1 MPGASAALAG
11 RLLVVKD
18 NIDVAGWPTRA
29 ASPALSAEPV
39 TTTAP
44 AVQRLLNAGVR
55 VLGKANMHE
64 LAFGITS
71 RNAAFG
77 SVGNPRIPGAS
88 AGGSSGGCAAA
99 VAAGMAPM
107 ALGTDT
113 GGSVRIPAAMCG
125 VVGFR
130 PTTGRYSPAG
140 VVPLAAS
147 RDTIGPMAAS
157 VRTIRALDR
166 VLADPDRC
174 QGYQARPALG
184 IPRGFL
190 TEDLDPQVRLAWDRA
205 LTRIADAGWSLV
217 EVPTDGLIELID
229 ATSPLITAHELRR
242 DFNGALLSRSQAKSV
257 SAFIELVAS
266 PDVRGLFETILHP
279 EAPPTN
285 AAYARANREQLPAMA
300 SLLEGIFSAGEID
313 AWIFPTMPLAPF
325 SIELEEHIPHNGR
338 QVPLFRTA
346 VRNLQQASLV
356 GMPSISLPIPG
367 QVPVGLCIECLPGR
381 DSLLLDIAERIET
394 LLG

>member
-1 MPGASAALAG
+1 M
-11 RLLVVKD
+11 
-18 NIDVAGWPTRA
+18 
-29 ASPALSAEPV
+29 
-39 TTTAP
+39 
-44 AVQRLLNAGVR
+44 
-55 VLGKANMHE
+55 
-64 LAFGITS
+64 
-71 RNAAFG
+71 
-77 SVGNPRIPGAS
+77 
-88 AGGSSGGCAAA
+88 
-99 VAAGMAPM
+99 
-107 ALGTDT
+107 
-113 GGSVRIPAAMCG
+113 
-125 VVGFR
+125 
-130 PTTGRYSPAG
+130 
-140 VVPLAAS
+140 
-147 RDTIGPMAAS
+147 
-157 VRTIRALDR
+157 
-166 VLADPDRC
+166 
-174 QGYQARPALG
+174 
-184 IPRGFL
+184 
-190 TEDLDPQVRLAWDRA
+190 
-205 LTRIADAGWSLV
+205 
-217 EVPTDGLIELID
+217 
-229 ATSPLITAHELRR
+229 ITAHELRR

-285 AAYARANREQLPAMA
+285 AAYAQAHREQLPAMA